1 MGRGRRDSVMVGLY
15 CVRRSITLWIVKRSF
30 AWNSGIIIA
39 RNLHS
44 EGLAAGGGLLHAG
57 RLHRVSSHHPASTES
72 DGGGGRGAHTSGAGG
87 DACAAESNG
96 RLRHNRG
103 GDGDSG
109 HLCYGGMRN
118 QKWSIAGN
126 EAAFRDRVLDEFSR
140 SVGFTFEREND
151 GPARS
156 ITRQKLDQK
165 RFSDRRLTLAFL
177 GREKGSQ
184 IREVCFPGPLNFVVF
199 SASASELLFS
209 QRSAQLFADE
219 WLVEIVPYVASTTHQ
234 QWLHINRNSSLLHLP
249 RLPQYHFLLKW

>member
-1 MGRGRRDSVMVGLY
+1 MLGTYTARDLRPAAVCCTRAACIAFPAIIPRAPKVTAEVDAARTPAARAVTR
-15 CVRRSITLWIVKRSF
+15 VRRRATGDFATIGAEMVIAAICAMAKCGTKSGRSSAMKPLF
-30 AWNSGIIIA
+30 G
-39 RNLHS
+39 
-44 EGLAAGGGLLHAG
+44 
-57 RLHRVSSHHPASTES
+57 T
-72 DGGGGRGAHTSGAGG
+72 
-87 DACAAESNG
+87 
-96 RLRHNRG
+96 
-103 GDGDSG
+103 
-109 HLCYGGMRN
+109 
-118 QKWSIAGN
+118 
-126 EAAFRDRVLDEFSR
+126 VLDEFSR

-219 WLVEIVPYVASTTHQ
+219 WLVEIVPYVA
-234 QWLHINRNSSLLHLP
+234 R
-249 RLPQYHFLLKW
+249 